1 MEQMQN
7 MSGSGSSNSFINDIL
22 KKQNQSQGQEQ
33 GKNDS
38 NGEIKKRKTNNKKKV
53 NKKK

>member
-1 MEQMQN
+1 M
-7 MSGSGSSNSFINDIL
+7 
-22 KKQNQSQGQEQ
+22 QGQEQ
-33 GKNDS
+33 GKNDP